1 MSDYACQN
9 KVKVTTLFFML
20 KNMKNATEY
29 LEQVEFVFFSGRP
42 GRWRGH
48 SKYFK
53 NFLFGVSQKSVAV
66 SNVYSLKQ
74 IQDTILKLLRAGAVA
89 ASCLFESNGEKSV

>member
-29 LEQVEFVFFSGRP
+29 LEQVEFVFFFWQTWALERP
-42 GRWRGH
+42 FQVFQEFLIRGEPKKCR
-48 SKYFK
+48 SF
-53 NFLFGVSQKSVAV
+53 Q
-66 SNVYSLKQ
+66 
-74 IQDTILKLLRAGAVA
+74 
-89 ASCLFESNGEKSV
+89 CL